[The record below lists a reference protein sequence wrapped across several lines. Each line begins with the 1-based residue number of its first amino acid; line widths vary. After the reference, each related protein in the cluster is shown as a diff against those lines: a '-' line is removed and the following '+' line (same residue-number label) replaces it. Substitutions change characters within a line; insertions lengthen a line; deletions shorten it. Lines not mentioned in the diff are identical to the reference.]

1 MARVAILFALVLASA
16 HAWTTQE
23 LELYDL
29 VEEVGVNF
37 YDFLGISQVALL
49 DIPSLMVQTASDA
62 DIRRAFRTRSLEL
75 HPDKNDAPTAE
86 TDFRHLVREQRA
98 MTLRARAGKRSII
111 NSRAGRHLRGP

>member
-29 VEEVGVNF
+29 IEEVGVNF

-49 DIPSLMVQTASDA
+49 DIH
-62 DIRRAFRTRSLEL
+62 R
-75 HPDKNDAPTAE
+75 
-86 TDFRHLVREQRA
+86 
-98 MTLRARAGKRSII
+98 
-111 NSRAGRHLRGP
+111 